1 MPRCNIH
8 GDWELDFSAF
18 AGGGCPVCA
27 QEEKDR
33 EETRRYRK
41 QTLREATQAQERE
54 IAREEED
61 REGEEAD
68 EEAER
73 EREETREEAE
83 REREE
88 AREEAARERAEQ
100 AAREAEDRVYR
111 VNNPGDFDC
120 PYCMLRSLRRAAK
133 RCPKCQ
139 HDIEPGYWTGVFARE
154 LEERNRQEEA
164 RLREQEARLRAE
176 EERRRK
182 QKAHEDWLKSAEGI
196 ASIAAEESERAK
208 AHDEQRRRVRTRKV
222 IGSALGG
229 VAMGAVVG
237 IILGLIVF
245 VVVGIGGWLYEALGS
260 YHDGVLGS
268 HPDFHPRDIAVKWV
282 FWLSTTAGLVVGACI
297 GAATADA

>member
-68 EEAER
+68 EEAE
-73 EREETREEAE
+73 
-83 REREE
+83 
-88 AREEAARERAEQ
+88 RERAEQ

-176 EERRRK
+176 EERR
-182 QKAHEDWLKSAEGI
+182 
-196 ASIAAEESERAK
+196 
-208 AHDEQRRRVRTRKV
+208 
-222 IGSALGG
+222 
-229 VAMGAVVG
+229 
-237 IILGLIVF
+237 
-245 VVVGIGGWLYEALGS
+245 
-260 YHDGVLGS
+260 
-268 HPDFHPRDIAVKWV
+268 
-282 FWLSTTAGLVVGACI
+282 
-297 GAATADA
+297 